1 MEMDRW
7 LRKFIINR
15 MSRLTQFIANVPTL
29 SLYSLNKETLII
41 IKKIMIISI
50 TIIIIIII
58 DNNN

>member
-15 MSRLTQFIANVPTL
+15 MSRLSQFIANVPTL

-41 IKKIMIISI
+41 IKIIIMIIISI
-50 TIIIIIII
+50 TIIII